1 MWFVSSTTRGKKRRD
16 SRFLEVA
23 RHYID
28 HNKQKIGMNKTF
40 CRVSATL
47 VGVLLLLTLGSCS
60 KESQLTPEA
69 QPEAGAGQ
77 LAFSLDNDAL
87 RSVPAE
93 AYEKAVDEHSVW
105 CVFVTPT
112 GAGGAQTVQA
122 AKQAHKTAA
131 GSYSVNAGFAG
142 AAQMFVI
149 GNVESELQS
158 KLYNLT
164 SGTPLSE
171 VQSWIVKNS
180 LGNGT
185 ADPAKF
191 VMTSEMLPVNLP
203 AKGAPAANLPQAI
216 QLKRLAARFDV
227 INEVPGL
234 TLTTVSVANRIVTS
248 TLLDVHQTG
257 EKATAATEYNITDG
271 KVLLHKIYSYQN
283 SNKGGTAN
291 ATSFTI
297 QGTYKGKTIKPIS
310 VKLQDATTTEALDV
324 QRNHCYRILLK
335 PTGDDFNPIKPD
347 DPSTA
352 WKIVVKVLDWNEAA
366 ADLGNY
372 SDEDLDALGTVTAD
386 PTVNLKG
393 INLLNAVAE
402 YNIDITGTKFTDTH
416 SNVAGH
422 TGYFT
427 WSEAKAL
434 KMPDGY
440 HLPTRYEWTAIL
452 GSDYYAPNSL
462 VCVCFNENTTK
473 KDVSLTVQI
482 PVKPSSTV
490 TTMACL
496 QDYKQVPDESATY
509 MIRYK
514 DNDTYRSAWRY
525 SYVDSPIAG
534 EGKILKIESVP
545 VKATLTI
552 EQLNKDYF
560 ANPKVRQYIKTRYL
574 PSTGMD
580 YSREGSGSGA
590 RRGSGGSYWSAT
602 EFRGSDAYCMNFGGM
617 NAYVNYLEQMG
628 CRAVRL
634 FRNSWQ
640 GTQR

>member
-1 MWFVSSTTRGKKRRD
+1 
-16 SRFLEVA
+16 
-23 RHYID
+23 
-28 HNKQKIGMNKTF
+28 MNKIY
-40 CRVSATL
+40 RIVSASL
-47 VGVLLLLTLGSCS
+47 AMVLLLLSMNSCTQ
-60 KESQLTPEA
+60 ERLVAPEA
-69 QPEAGAGQ
+69 EPEAGAGQ

-105 CVFVTPT
+105 CVFVTPAT
-112 GAGGAQTVQA
+112 SGGAQTVQA

-131 GSYSVNAGFAG
+131 GSYSVNAGFSG

-171 VQSWIVKNS
+171 VQKWIVKNS

-185 ADPAKF
+185 DDPAKF
-191 VMTSEMLPVNLP
+191 VMTSGMVDVTLP
-203 AKGAPAANLPQAI
+203 AKGAPAANLSQAI

-234 TLTTVSVANRIVTS
+234 KLTTVSVANRIVTS

-257 EKATAATEYNITDG
+257 EKVATTDYTITDG

-283 SNKGGTAN
+283 SNKGGTQD

-297 QGTYKGKTIKPIS
+297 QGTYNGKAIKPIS

-366 ADLGNY
+366 DLGNY
-372 SDEDLDALGTVTAD
+372 SDEDLANLGDKPD
-386 PTVNLKG
+386 PTVNTQGK
-393 INLLNAVAE
+393 NLLNAVAE
-402 YNIDITGTKFTDTH
+402 YNIDITGTKFTTSH
-416 SNVAGH
+416 NNAAGFS
-422 TGYFT
+422 GYFT

-434 KMPDGY
+434 KMPEGY
-440 HLPTRYEWTAIL
+440 HIPTAEEWSAIL
-452 GSDYYAPNSL
+452 GVAKTSHVRFSG
-462 VCVCFNENTTK
+462 NETN
-473 KDVSLTVQI
+473 KDDIVTVQI
-482 PVKPSSTV
+482 PGKSEKIT
-490 TTMACL
+490 CK
-496 QDYKQVPDESATY
+496 QDYKQVPSEKTVY

-514 DNDTYRSAWRY
+514 DNETYRSAWRY
-525 SYVDSPIAG
+525 SYVAGPIASQMV
-534 EGKILKIESVP
+534 IKIESVP
-545 VKATLTI
+545 VNTKLTI
-552 EQLNKDYF
+552 EKLNKDYF
-560 ANPKVRQYIKTRYL
+560 AKPNVRKYVKTKFL
-574 PSTGMD
+574 SLNGCD
-580 YSREGSGSGA
+580 YSKNGSGSVEQDFE
-590 RRGSGGSYWSAT
+590 RGSCGGYWTSTDMSTSSTSCARVVHISAN
-602 EFRGSDAYCMNFGGM
+602 RY
-617 NAYVNYLEQMG
+617 G
-628 CRAVRL
+628 CYIDIAPAPFTAVGVAKARL
-634 FRNSWQ
+634 VLRPFRNL
-640 GTQR
+640 

>member
-1 MWFVSSTTRGKKRRD
+1 
-16 SRFLEVA
+16 
-23 RHYID
+23 
-28 HNKQKIGMNKTF
+28 MNKTF

-47 VGVLLLLTLGSCS
+47 MGVLLLLTLGSCS
-60 KESQLTPEA
+60 KESQLTPEVES
-69 QPEAGAGQ
+69 EAGAGQ
-77 LAFSLDNDAL
+77 LAFKLDNDAL

-105 CVFVTPT
+105 CVFLTP
-112 GAGGAQTVQA
+112 APSGGAQTVQA

-191 VMTSEMLPVNLP
+191 VMTSEMVAVNLP
-203 AKGAPAANLPQAI
+203 AKGAPAANLPQAL

-234 TLTTVSVANRIVTS
+234 KLTTVSVANRIVTS
-248 TLLDVHQTG
+248 TLLDVQQTG
-257 EKATAATEYNITDG
+257 EKATAATEYTITDG

-283 SNKGGTAN
+283 SNKGGTQD

-297 QGTYKGKTIKPIS
+297 QGTYKGKAIKPIQ
-310 VKLQDATTTEALDV
+310 VKLQDVTTTEALDV

-335 PTGDDFNPIKPD
+335 PAGDDFNPIKPN

-352 WKIVVKVLDWNEAA
+352 WKIVVKVIDWNEAA
-366 ADLGNY
+366 TDLANY
-372 SDEDLDALGTVTAD
+372 SDEELAALGQLD
-386 PTVNLKG
+386 LSQTVNPSGVNILK
-393 INLLNAVAE
+393 AVAE
-402 YNIDITGTKFTDTH
+402 YNIDITGKKFTTSH
-416 SNVAGH
+416 TNEAGY

-427 WSEAKAL
+427 WEEAKAL
-434 KMPDGY
+434 TMPAGY

-452 GSDYYAPNSL
+452 GSDNKAPNSSE
-462 VCVCFNENTTK
+462 CVSFNQNEAK

-482 PVKPSSTV
+482 PGQTG
-490 TTMACL
+490 TMACL
-496 QDYKQVPDESATY
+496 QDYKQVSAESATY

-514 DNDTYRSAWRY
+514 DNDTYRSAWCY
-525 SYVDSPIAG
+525 SWVDDPITG
-534 EGKILKIESVP
+534 QELLKIESVP
-545 VKATLTI
+545 VKADLTI
-552 EQLNKDYF
+552 EKLNQEYF
-560 ANPKVRQYIKTRYL
+560 ANPKVSKYVKTIYL
-574 PSTGMD
+574 PAIGYD
-580 YSREGSGSGA
+580 YNKDGSNSSGSGGN
-590 RRGSGGSYWSAT
+590 RGFDGSYWSAT
-602 EFRGSDAYCMNFGGM
+602 EAQSSYAYYG
-617 NAYVNYLEQMG
+617 YLYSTYAHVSKSLQTY
-628 CRAVRL
+628 RYAVRP
-634 FRNSWQ
+634 FRDKLQ
-640 GTQR
+640 

>member
-1 MWFVSSTTRGKKRRD
+1 
-16 SRFLEVA
+16 
-23 RHYID
+23 
-28 HNKQKIGMNKTF
+28 MNKIY
-40 CRVSATL
+40 RIVSASL
-47 VGVLLLLTLGSCS
+47 AMVLLLLGMNSCTQ
-60 KESQLTPEA
+60 ERLVAPEA

-93 AYEKAVDEHSVW
+93 AYEKAVNEHSVW

-131 GSYSVNAGFAG
+131 GSYSVNAGFSG

-185 ADPAKF
+185 DDPAKF
-191 VMTSEMLPVNLP
+191 VMTSEMVDVMLPS
-203 AKGAPAANLPQAI
+203 KGAPATNLSQAI

-234 TLTTVSVANRIVTS
+234 KLTTVSVANRIVTS
-248 TLLDVHQTG
+248 TLLDVQQTG
-257 EKATAATEYNITDG
+257 EKVATTDYTIADG

-283 SNKGGTAN
+283 SNKGSTQD

-297 QGTYKGKTIKPIS
+297 QGTYKGKAIKPIS

-335 PTGDDFNPIKPD
+335 PTGEDFNPIKPD
-347 DPSTA
+347 DDPKKVA

-366 ADLGNY
+366 DLGNY
-372 SDEDLDALGTVTAD
+372 SDEDLANLGDKPD
-386 PTVNLKG
+386 PTVNTQGK
-393 INLLNAVAE
+393 NLLNAVAE
-402 YNIDITGTKFTDTH
+402 YNIDITGTKFTTSH
-416 SNVAGH
+416 NNAAGFS
-422 TGYFT
+422 GYFT

-434 KMPDGY
+434 KMPEGY
-440 HLPTRYEWTAIL
+440 HIPTAEEWSAIL
-452 GSDYYAPNSL
+452 GVTKTSHVRFSG
-462 VCVCFNENTTK
+462 NETN
-473 KDVSLTVQI
+473 KDDIVTVQI
-482 PVKPSSTV
+482 PGKSEKIT
-490 TTMACL
+490 CK
-496 QDYKQVPDESATY
+496 QDYKQVPSEKTVY

-514 DNDTYRSAWRY
+514 DNETYRSAWRY
-525 SYVDSPIAG
+525 SYVASPIASQMV
-534 EGKILKIESVP
+534 IKIESVP
-545 VKATLTI
+545 VNTKLTI
-552 EQLNKDYF
+552 EKLNKDYF
-560 ANPKVRQYIKTRYL
+560 AKPNVRKYVKTKFL
-574 PSTGMD
+574 SLNGCD
-580 YSREGSGSGA
+580 YSKNGSGSVEQDFE
-590 RRGSGGSYWSAT
+590 RGSCGGYWTSTDMSTSSTSCARVVHISAN
-602 EFRGSDAYCMNFGGM
+602 RY
-617 NAYVNYLEQMG
+617 G
-628 CRAVRL
+628 CYIDIAPAPFTAVGVAKARL
-634 FRNSWQ
+634 VLRPFRNL
-640 GTQR
+640 

>member
-1 MWFVSSTTRGKKRRD
+1 
-16 SRFLEVA
+16 
-23 RHYID
+23 
-28 HNKQKIGMNKTF
+28 MNKIY
-40 CRVSATL
+40 RVASATL
-47 VGVLLLLTLGSCS
+47 VGVLLLLSMNSCTQ
-60 KESQLTPEA
+60 ERLVAPEA

-87 RSVPAE
+87 RSIPAE

-164 SGTPLSE
+164 SGTPLSQ

-191 VMTSEMLPVNLP
+191 VMTSDLVNVTLP

-234 TLTTVSVANRIVTS
+234 KLTTVSVANRIVTS
-248 TLLDVHQTG
+248 TLLDVQQTG
-257 EKATAATEYNITDG
+257 EKVATTDYTIADG

-283 SNKGGTAN
+283 SNKGGTQD

-297 QGTYKGKTIKPIS
+297 QGTYKGKAIKPIQ

-335 PTGDDFNPIKPD
+335 PTGDDFKPIKPD

-366 ADLGNY
+366 DLGNY
-372 SDEDLDALGTVTAD
+372 SDEDLANQGNVSD
-386 PTVNLKG
+386 PKVNPSG
-393 INLLNAVAE
+393 INLLDAVAE
-402 YNIDITGTKFTDTH
+402 YNIDITGTKFATSHT
-416 SNVAGH
+416 NAAGFS
-422 TGYFT
+422 GYFT
-427 WSEAKAL
+427 WAEAKAL

-440 HLPTRYEWTAIL
+440 HLPTRYEWAAIL
-452 GSDYYAPNSL
+452 SSDNYDPNNVL
-462 VCVCFNENTTK
+462 CVYFNQNGAN

-482 PVKPSSTV
+482 PVEPSSTV

-496 QDYKQVPDESATY
+496 QDYKQVAAESATY

-534 EGKILKIESVP
+534 EGKIFKIESVP
-545 VKATLTI
+545 VKASLTI

-560 ANPKVRQYIKTRYL
+560 ANPKVSKYVKTIYL
-574 PSTGMD
+574 PANGFN
-580 YSREGSGSGA
+580 YNLNGSGSGSA
-590 RRGSGGSYWSAT
+590 RGSSGGYWSAT
-602 EFRGSDAYCMNFGGM
+602 EDSSSSAYGVDFGSTDASVRSSFRQTSRAAVRPFRGI
-617 NAYVNYLEQMG
+617 
-628 CRAVRL
+628 
-634 FRNSWQ
+634 
-640 GTQR
+640 

>member
-1 MWFVSSTTRGKKRRD
+1 
-16 SRFLEVA
+16 
-23 RHYID
+23 
-28 HNKQKIGMNKTF
+28 MNKIY
-40 CRVSATL
+40 RIAGASLAM
-47 VGVLLLLTLGSCS
+47 VLLLLSMNSCTQ
-60 KESQLTPEA
+60 ERLVAPEA

-77 LAFSLDNDAL
+77 LAFKLDNDAL
-87 RSVPAE
+87 RSIPAE

-105 CVFVTPT
+105 CVFVTPAT
-112 GAGGAQTVQA
+112 SGGAQTVQA

-185 ADPAKF
+185 DDPAKF
-191 VMTSEMLPVNLP
+191 VMTSGMVDVTLP
-203 AKGAPAANLPQAI
+203 AKGAPAANLPQAL

-234 TLTTVSVANRIVTS
+234 KLTTVSVANRIVTS

-283 SNKGGTAN
+283 SNKGGTQD

-297 QGTYKGKTIKPIS
+297 QGTYNGKAIKPIS
-310 VKLQDATTTEALDV
+310 VKLQDATTTEVLDV

-372 SDEDLDALGTVTAD
+372 SDEDLDNQGNLD
-386 PTVNLKG
+386 PMVNPSGVNL
-393 INLLNAVAE
+393 LDAVAE
-402 YNIDITGTKFTDTH
+402 YNIDITGTKFTTSH
-416 SNVAGH
+416 TNKAGH

-427 WSEAKAL
+427 WDEAKAL
-434 KMPDGY
+434 KMPGGY
-440 HLPTRYEWTAIL
+440 HLPTRDEWYSVIGANHYNQ
-452 GSDYYAPNSL
+452 DYIQFSA
-462 VCVCFNENTTK
+462 NETK

-482 PVKPSSTV
+482 PGQTG
-490 TTMACL
+490 TMVCK
-496 QDYKQVPDESATY
+496 QDVKQVSVDLATY

-525 SYVDSPIAG
+525 SYVDSPITG
-534 EGKILKIESVP
+534 EGKILKIEAVP

-560 ANPKVRQYIKTRYL
+560 ANPKVSKYVKTIYL
-574 PSTGMD
+574 PATGALYKKD
-580 YSREGSGSGA
+580 GSGLGSHRGPNGYYWA
-590 RRGSGGSYWSAT
+590 ATEYVYGSGGYAYFVYFCSTSADVYYNDQ
-602 EFRGSDAYCMNFGGM
+602 SNS
-617 NAYVNYLEQMG
+617 
-628 CRAVRL
+628 RAVRL
-634 FRNSWQ
+634 FR
-640 GTQR
+640 GI

>member
-1 MWFVSSTTRGKKRRD
+1 
-16 SRFLEVA
+16 
-23 RHYID
+23 
-28 HNKQKIGMNKTF
+28 MNKTF

-47 VGVLLLLTLGSCS
+47 MGVLLLLTLGSCS
-60 KESQLTPEA
+60 KESQLIPEA

-77 LAFSLDNDAL
+77 LAFSLGNDAL
-87 RSVPAE
+87 RSIPAE

-105 CVFVTPT
+105 CVFLTPAT
-112 GAGGAQTVQA
+112 SGGAQTVQA

-131 GSYSVNAGFAG
+131 GSYSVNAGFSG

-149 GNVESELQS
+149 GNVEGELQT

-185 ADPAKF
+185 TDPAKF
-191 VMTSEMLPVNLP
+191 VMTSEMVAVNLP
-203 AKGAPAANLPQAI
+203 AKGAPAANLSQAI

-234 TLTTVSVANRIVTS
+234 KLTTVSVANRIVTS
-248 TLLDVHQTG
+248 TLLDVQQTG
-257 EKATAATEYNITDG
+257 DKVATTDYTVTDG

-283 SNKGGTAN
+283 SNKGGTTG

-297 QGTYKGKTIKPIS
+297 QGTYKGKAIKPIS

-335 PTGDDFNPIKPD
+335 PTGDDFTPIKPD

-352 WKIVVKVLDWNEAA
+352 WRIVVKVLDWNEAA
-366 ADLGNY
+366 TDLGNY
-372 SDEDLDALGTVTAD
+372 SDEDLAALGTVTAD

-402 YNIDITGTKFTDTH
+402 YNIDITGTKLTDTH
-416 SNVAGH
+416 SNAEGH

-427 WSEAKAL
+427 WAEAKAL

-440 HLPTRYEWTAIL
+440 HLPTRYEWDAVLSSSEFDPGHGTDL
-452 GSDYYAPNSL
+452 DLQS
-462 VCVCFNENTTK
+462 EQ
-473 KDVSLTVQI
+473 TVQI
-482 PVKPSSTV
+482 PGQTG
-490 TTMACL
+490 TMTCL
-496 QDYKQVPDESATY
+496 NDFKFVRAEFAIY

-525 SYVDSPIAG
+525 SYVDGPIAG
-534 EGKILKIESVP
+534 QKVLKIESVT
-545 VKATLTI
+545 VKDNLTI
-552 EQLNKDYF
+552 DQLNKDYF
-560 ANPKVRQYIKTRYL
+560 ARPKVSKYVKTIYL
-574 PSTGMD
+574 PTTGRD
-580 YSREGSGSGA
+580 YNKNGSNSGSG
-590 RRGSGGSYWSAT
+590 RSRGDAGFYLSAT
-602 EFRGSDAYCMNFGGM
+602 KEESNSLYVSFDGTSPHAFVWPAYLQQGR
-617 NAYVNYLEQMG
+617 L
-628 CRAVRL
+628 AVRP
-634 FRNSWQ
+634 FRDKLQ
-640 GTQR
+640 

>member
-1 MWFVSSTTRGKKRRD
+1 
-16 SRFLEVA
+16 
-23 RHYID
+23 
-28 HNKQKIGMNKTF
+28 MNKIF
-40 CRVSATL
+40 RIASATL

-60 KESQLTPEA
+60 KESQLTPEI

-77 LAFSLDNDAL
+77 LAFKLDNDAL

-93 AYEKAVDEHSVW
+93 DFEKAVDPNSVW
-105 CVFVTPT
+105 CVFLTS
-112 GAGGAQTVQA
+112 AGSGAQTVQT
-122 AKQAHKTAA
+122 AKPAYKTPA

-191 VMTSEMLPVNLP
+191 VMTSEMVSVNLP
-203 AKGAPAANLPQAI
+203 AKGAPAANISQAI

-234 TLTTVSVANRIVTS
+234 KLTTVSVANRIVTS

-257 EKATAATEYNITDG
+257 EKAATTDYTITDG

-283 SNKGGTAN
+283 SHEGGTEG
-291 ATSFTI
+291 ATSFTL
-297 QGTYKGKTIKPIS
+297 KGKYNGKEIKPIQ
-310 VKLQDATTTEALDV
+310 VELQSASDVLPLEV

-347 DPSTA
+347 DPTTA
-352 WKIVVKVLDWNEAA
+352 WRIVIKALDWNEA

-372 SDEDLDALGTVTAD
+372 SDEDLANQGDVID
-386 PTVNLKG
+386 PTVNPTG
-393 INLLNAVAE
+393 INLLDAVAE
-402 YNIDITGTKFTDTH
+402 YNIDITGTKLTDTH
-416 SNVAGH
+416 SNAAGY

-427 WSEAKAL
+427 WAEAKAL
-434 KMPDGY
+434 KMPEGY
-440 HLPTRYEWTAIL
+440 HLPTYYEWMAIL
-452 GSDYYAPNSL
+452 GVADLAPW
-462 VCVCFNENTTK
+462 VCYNVDATTK
-473 KDVSLTVQI
+473 NVEIPPVQI
-482 PVKPSSTV
+482 PGQTGTISCK
-490 TTMACL
+490 
-496 QDYKQVPDESATY
+496 QDVKQVSAESATY

-514 DNDTYRSAWRY
+514 DNDTYCSAWRY
-525 SYVDSPIAG
+525 SWVDGPIAG
-534 EGKILKIESVP
+534 QKVLKTESVP

-552 EQLNKDYF
+552 DQLNKDYF
-560 ANPKVRQYIKTRYL
+560 ALPKVSKYVKTIYL
-574 PSTGMD
+574 PATGD
-580 YSREGSGSGA
+580 NYNKNGSGSGFN
-590 RRGSGGSYWSAT
+590 RGSWGFYWSAT
-602 EFRGSDAYCMNFGGM
+602 EFGSGYAYDVCFYSTDASVGRNNQTIRC
-617 NAYVNYLEQMG
+617 
-628 CRAVRL
+628 AVRP
-634 FRNSWQ
+634 FRDKLQ
-640 GTQR
+640 

>member
-1 MWFVSSTTRGKKRRD
+1 
-16 SRFLEVA
+16 
-23 RHYID
+23 
-28 HNKQKIGMNKTF
+28 MNKIY
-40 CRVSATL
+40 RIASATL

-191 VMTSEMLPVNLP
+191 VMTSDLVNVTLP

-283 SNKGGTAN
+283 SNKGGTQD

-297 QGTYKGKTIKPIS
+297 QGKYNGKEIKPIQ

-366 ADLGNY
+366 DLANY

-386 PTVNLKG
+386 PTVNLNGK
-393 INLLNAVAE
+393 NLLNAVAE
-402 YNIDITGTKFTDTH
+402 YNLDVTGTKLTDTH
-416 SNVAGH
+416 SNAEGH

-427 WSEAKAL
+427 WAEAKAL

-440 HLPTRYEWTAIL
+440 HLPTRYEWVAVL
-452 GSDYYAPNSL
+452 SSSEFDPDYGSSL
-462 VCVCFNENTTK
+462 SVALQSEQ
-473 KDVSLTVQI
+473 TVQI
-482 PVKPSSTV
+482 PGQTG
-490 TTMACL
+490 TMTCL
-496 QDYKQVPDESATY
+496 NDFKFVRAEFAIY

-525 SYVDSPIAG
+525 SYVDGPIAG
-534 EGKILKIESVP
+534 QKVLKIESVT
-545 VKATLTI
+545 VKDNLTI
-552 EQLNKDYF
+552 DQLNKDYF
-560 ANPKVRQYIKTRYL
+560 ANPKVSKYVKTIYL
-574 PSTGMD
+574 PTTGRD
-580 YSREGSGSGA
+580 YNKNGSSSGSGSN
-590 RRGSGGSYWSAT
+590 RGDAGSYWSAT
-602 EFRGSDAYCMNFGGM
+602 EEESNSLYVSFDGTSPHAFVWPAYLQQGR
-617 NAYVNYLEQMG
+617 Y
-628 CRAVRL
+628 AVRP
-634 FRNSWQ
+634 FRDKLQ
-640 GTQR
+640 

>member
-1 MWFVSSTTRGKKRRD
+1 
-16 SRFLEVA
+16 
-23 RHYID
+23 
-28 HNKQKIGMNKTF
+28 MNKIY
-40 CRVSATL
+40 RIVSASL
-47 VGVLLLLTLGSCS
+47 AMVLLLLGMNSCTQ
-60 KESQLTPEA
+60 ERLVAPEA

-93 AYEKAVDEHSVW
+93 AYEKAVNEHSVW

-185 ADPAKF
+185 DDPAKF
-191 VMTSEMLPVNLP
+191 VMTSEMVDVMLPS
-203 AKGAPAANLPQAI
+203 KGAPATNLSQAI

-234 TLTTVSVANRIVTS
+234 KLTTVSVANRIVTS
-248 TLLDVHQTG
+248 TLLDVQQTG
-257 EKATAATEYNITDG
+257 EKVATTDYTIADG

-283 SNKGGTAN
+283 SNKGSTQD

-297 QGTYKGKTIKPIS
+297 QGTYKGKAIKPIS

-335 PTGDDFNPIKPD
+335 PTGEDFNPIKPD
-347 DPSTA
+347 DDPKKVA

-366 ADLGNY
+366 DLGNY
-372 SDEDLDALGTVTAD
+372 SDEDLANLGDKPD
-386 PTVNLKG
+386 PTVNTQGK
-393 INLLNAVAE
+393 NLLNAVAE
-402 YNIDITGTKFTDTH
+402 YNIDITGTKFTTSH
-416 SNVAGH
+416 NNAAGFS
-422 TGYFT
+422 GYFT

-434 KMPDGY
+434 KMPEGY
-440 HLPTRYEWTAIL
+440 HIPTAEEWSAIL
-452 GSDYYAPNSL
+452 GVTKTSHVRFSG
-462 VCVCFNENTTK
+462 NETN
-473 KDVSLTVQI
+473 KDDIVTVQI
-482 PVKPSSTV
+482 PGKSEKIT
-490 TTMACL
+490 CK
-496 QDYKQVPDESATY
+496 QDYKQVPSEKTVY

-514 DNDTYRSAWRY
+514 DNETYRSAWRY
-525 SYVDSPIAG
+525 SYVAGPIASQMV
-534 EGKILKIESVP
+534 IKIESVP
-545 VKATLTI
+545 VNTKLTI
-552 EQLNKDYF
+552 EKLNKDYF
-560 ANPKVRQYIKTRYL
+560 AKPNVRKYVKTKFL
-574 PSTGMD
+574 SLNGCD
-580 YSREGSGSGA
+580 YSKNGSGSVEQDFE
-590 RRGSGGSYWSAT
+590 RGSCGGYWTSTDMSTSSTSCARVVHISAN
-602 EFRGSDAYCMNFGGM
+602 RY
-617 NAYVNYLEQMG
+617 G
-628 CRAVRL
+628 CYIDIAPAPFTAVGVAKARL
-634 FRNSWQ
+634 VLRPFRNL
-640 GTQR
+640 